1 MAGSEGSVVVDLA
14 DLFDQLNQN
23 ALSEFRADEVND
35 DIFGSLNGLLLK
47 HLIAQRLTVFTGC
60 TNVVYQESNV
70 CDAALALVELG
81 QNARMNSIASAPLP
95 WVVKIRWES

>member
-35 DIFGSLNGLLLK
+35 DILHERRLPGK
-47 HLIAQRLTVFTGC
+47 QRVRC
-60 TNVVYQESNV
+60 RP
-70 CDAALALVELG
+70 C
-81 QNARMNSIASAPLP
+81 PC
-95 WVVKIRWES
+95 